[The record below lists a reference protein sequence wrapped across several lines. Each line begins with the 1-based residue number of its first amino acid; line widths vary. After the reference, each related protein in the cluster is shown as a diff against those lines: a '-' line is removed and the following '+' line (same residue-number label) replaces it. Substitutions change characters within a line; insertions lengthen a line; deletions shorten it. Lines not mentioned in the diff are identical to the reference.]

1 MGDRQERQRDRLS
14 RVVTRSGDRG
24 ETGLADGRRLPK
36 SALTIELLGEL
47 DELNARLGMLA
58 VTLAEEAEAGDGLAF
73 VHEQQQAVFDLGGLV
88 AMGEHAHSSQL
99 PDIERL
105 EAWIEA
111 ANRDL
116 PPLREFILPGGTPA
130 MAQAHLARTATR
142 RVERVAW
149 AWRAEHLERGGEVL
163 ATELAG
169 ALAAYLNRLSDA
181 WFVFARR
188 LDPEGRHTVYWRGA
202 SSEAEGDAGPV

>member
-1 MGDRQERQRDRLS
+1 MGDRQEKQRDRLS

-36 SALTIELLGEL
+36 DAPTIELLGEL

-58 VTLAEEAEAGDGLAF
+58 VTLGEEPEAGDGLAF
-73 VHEQQQAVFDLGGLV
+73 VREQQQAVFDLGGLV
-88 AMGEHAHSSQL
+88 AMGEQAQASQL
-99 PDIERL
+99 PDIDRL

-116 PPLREFILPGGTPA
+116 PPLREFILPGGTPS

-142 RVERVAW
+142 RAERVAW
-149 AWRAEHLERGGEVL
+149 AWRDECLELGGET
-163 ATELAG
+163 ATTDLSG
-169 ALAAYLNRLSDA
+169 ALSAYLNRLSDA

-202 SSEAEGDAGPV
+202 SPDAEDGGGEA

>member
-1 MGDRQERQRDRLS
+1 MDDRQKPPRDRLS

-36 SALTIELLGEL
+36 NALTIELLGEL
-47 DELNARLGMLA
+47 DELNARLGMLS
-58 VTLAEEAEAGDGLAF
+58 VTLDGEAGADDGLAF
-73 VHEQQQAVFDLGGLV
+73 VRAQQQAVFDLGGLV
-88 AMGEHAHSSQL
+88 AMGEQAHSSQL
-99 PDIERL
+99 PDIARL
-105 EAWIEA
+105 EAWVEA

-116 PPLREFILPGGTPA
+116 PPLREFILPGGTAA
-130 MAQAHLARTATR
+130 MAQSHLARTATR
-142 RVERVAW
+142 RAERVAW
-149 AWRAEHLERGGEVL
+149 AWHAESRERGGEV
-163 ATELAG
+163 TELAG

-202 SSEAEGDAGPV
+202 SAGSESDDDSA